1 MVNYNLSPSQL
12 ILMIFAIEFIT
23 GVVISVVANS
33 IINGY
38 FKAKESHVG
47 RMAKAFCEMLQK
59 IGESLKTNKKE
70 EKKNESDQV

>member
-12 ILMIFAIEFIT
+12 ILMIFAIELIS
-23 GVVISVVANS
+23 GVVISVVVNS

-47 RMAKAFCEMLQK
+47 RLANAFGEMLQK
-59 IGESLKTNKKE
+59 IGESLKKKE
-70 EKKNESDQV
+70 EKKNESDQI

>member
-23 GVVISVVANS
+23 GVVISVVVNS

-47 RMAKAFCEMLQK
+47 RLVNAFGEMLQK
-59 IGESLKTNKKE
+59 IGERMKKKE
-70 EKKNESDQV
+70 EKKETNEQV

>member
-23 GVVISVVANS
+23 GVVISVVVNS

-38 FKAKESHVG
+38 FKAKESHAG
-47 RMAKAFCEMLQK
+47 RLANAFGKMLQK
-59 IGESLKTNKKE
+59 IGESLKKKE